1 MSRKGHKGSDPNTP
15 HAHAVDQGNQGQNYN
30 PNISS
35 SRYYFNQYTR
45 TQNTENTGR
54 HDTGRPNNKKR
65 PGGRLIY
72 NRTMNSEQ
80 FETVEPGIVVDAAQ
94 QSTARLSR
102 TRRSSAEHGAAQQG
116 TAQLSRARR
125 NATQH
130 STEQFG
136 TVVLGT
142 ARRRSAGHDAAQ
154 RLEHGAAQ
162 QCTARPR
169 ARALSFACVC
179 VRVCA
184 RAH

>member
-1 MSRKGHKGSDPNTP
+1 MKDNL
-15 HAHAVDQGNQGQNYN
+15 
-30 PNISS
+30 SS

-72 NRTMNSEQ
+72 NRGRLIYNRTMNLER
-80 FETVEPGIVVDAAQ
+80 FETVEPGIAVDAAQ

-169 ARALSFACVC
+169 APALSFACV
-179 VRVCA
+179 
-184 RAH
+184 